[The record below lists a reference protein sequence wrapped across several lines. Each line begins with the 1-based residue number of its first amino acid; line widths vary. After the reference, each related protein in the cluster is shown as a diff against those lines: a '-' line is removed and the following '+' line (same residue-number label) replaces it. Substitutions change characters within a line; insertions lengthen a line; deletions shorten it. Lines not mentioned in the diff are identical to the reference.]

1 MSHPVLQWQIVA
13 TDPGAVTKFYADL
26 FGWKV
31 TRSNDLGY
39 RQIETGGGTPG
50 GVWPA
55 PAGAQSFVQ
64 LFIGVQDVEQ
74 TVAHAVSLG
83 GNVIV
88 PPSSLPDGD
97 QIAILQDPSGIT
109 FGVMRH

>member
-1 MSHPVLQWQIVA
+1 MSNPVLHWQIVA
-13 TDPGAVTKFYADL
+13 TDPASVTKFYGDL

-31 TRSNDLGY
+31 TTANALGY
-39 RQIETGGGTPG
+39 RQIDTGVGISG

-55 PAGAQSFVQ
+55 PVGTRSFVQ
-64 LFIGVQDVEQ
+64 LFVGVQNVEQ
-74 TVAHAVSLG
+74 TVAHAVGLG
-83 GNVIV
+83 ANVIV

-109 FGVMRH
+109 FGVMRQ